1 MDTIDA
7 AYRALLLFSTIFL
20 ALLLFACI
28 VQAIR
33 GPRITD
39 RIVAINLI
47 CAKAII
53 MIAVLSYLRSDA
65 GLLDIAIVYSMI
77 SFLVVVVLS
86 KCYTSLHQFDPF
98 HLHFTPNTD
107 DFVYHHHKKKES
119 AK

>member
-7 AYRALLLFSTIFL
+7 AYRALLWVSTIFL
-20 ALLLFACI
+20 SLLLFACI
-28 VQAIR
+28 IRAIL

-53 MIAVLSYLRSDA
+53 MIAVLSFLRSDDS
-65 GLLDIAIVYSMI
+65 LLDIAIVYSMI

-98 HLHFTPNTD
+98 HLHFTPKTD
-107 DFVYHHHKKKES
+107 DFVYHHQEKKEHT
-119 AK
+119 K